1 MNAVTLK
8 QLNKSFAGKGILQGL
23 DLTIPTGSIYGFVG
37 ENGAGKTTTLKILLG
52 LLPTDSGEVTLY
64 DKPVL
69 FGKPL
74 PQQVGY
80 LPDVPSFYPYMKA
93 KEQLHYAGS
102 AAGMSANQIKERRQV
117 VLQQVGLAQVNK
129 RIGSY
134 SRGMKQRLGL
144 AQALLTNPPLLIC
157 DEPTSALDP
166 LGRKAFL
173 EIFQQLKGQT
183 TVLFSTHL
191 LTDVEAICDQV
202 AILHEGKIAL
212 AGNLEELKASHSGYT
227 YELTF
232 HQQTE
237 ARQFQNIAEK
247 SWPTKLLENKVVLVV
262 ADPTKASHEIL
273 ATLAHSQLVPTG
285 FQLVQPSL
293 EELFLKVVQ
302 G

>member
-1 MNAVTLK
+1 MNAIRFN
-8 QLNKSFAGKGILQGL
+8 QLHKSFAGKTILQGL

-52 LLPTDSGEVTLY
+52 LLPPDSGSVDLY
-64 DKPVL
+64 EHPVV
-69 FGKPL
+69 FGQSL

-80 LPDVPSFYPYMKA
+80 LPDVPSFYPYMRA
-93 KEQLHYAGS
+93 TEQLHYAGTV
-102 AAGMSANQIKERRQV
+102 AGMSREEIKERSQI
-117 VLQQVGLAQVNK
+117 VLHQVGLAQVNK
-129 RIGSY
+129 KIGGY

-144 AQALLTNPPLLIC
+144 AQALLTNPSLLIC

-173 EIFQQLKGQT
+173 ELFQQLKGQT
-183 TVLFSTHL
+183 TILFSTHL
-191 LTDVEAICDQV
+191 LTDVEAICDEV

-212 AGNLEELKASHSGYT
+212 AGNLDELKASHSDYS

-232 HQQTE
+232 HHKAE
-237 ARQFQNIAEK
+237 AAQFQKIAAK
-247 SWPTKLLENKVVLVV
+247 NWPTTLLANQVTLTV
-262 ADPTKASHEIL
+262 ANPTIAGQEIL
-273 ATLAHSQLVPTG
+273 ETLSQSKLVPTN